1 MTSVLWGVTPVLDK
15 LGMEKASAGAV
26 MAVRFTTTFVCILPL
41 LLMPGLRSEIFQ
53 LEART
58 LAYIVGA
65 AILSAIFGLYLYF
78 AAIKRMEA
86 TQVVPIC
93 ATYPLITFLM
103 GVLFLQEHLTWT
115 KAAGTVLAVAGVI
128 LISL

>member
-1 MTSVLWGVTPVLDK
+1 
-15 LGMEKASAGAV
+15 MEKASAGAV